1 MLFPFRCD
9 RCTSLSWFIYLQC
22 HPPAILLTRGQHN
35 KGWFSQ
41 HATSSHPRQTL
52 LASKKVQLTAH
63 ETVRPRWKRIIGSYG
78 SRAPNPYAST
88 VLPRRQRVNSFAL
101 KQTWDAPSKRQSSPS
116 LPFHFLWWYLFLF
129 LERKFF
135 SWSESIIFM
144 EKNLY
149 SPRP

>member
-1 MLFPFRCD
+1 MVARRFLDLFVCSVFSRSP
-9 RCTSLSWFIYLQC
+9 LQLYRQ
-22 HPPAILLTRGQHN
+22 LLTRGQHN
-35 KGWFSQ
+35 KGWFSR
-41 HATSSHPRQTL
+41 HATSSHPRQTR
-52 LASKKVQLTAH
+52 VQLTGSQH
-63 ETVRPRWKRIIGSYG
+63 TKPYERSRWKRTIGSYG

-135 SWSESIIFM
+135 SSSESIIFM